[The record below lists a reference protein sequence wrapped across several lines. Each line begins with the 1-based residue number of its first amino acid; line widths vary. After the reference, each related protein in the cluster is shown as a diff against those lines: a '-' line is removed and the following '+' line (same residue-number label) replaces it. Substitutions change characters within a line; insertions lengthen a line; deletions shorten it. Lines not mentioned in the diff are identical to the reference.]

1 MDFHTLLAALGN
13 GDQPVSI
20 SSDWSQGRA
29 GFGGLMAALLY
40 EAMRRR
46 LAEQGLEGRPVR
58 SLAISF
64 VAPAALQVPTL
75 FEVEVLR
82 SGKSVVSVLGR
93 ALQNGE
99 VVTLMQGSFGA
110 ARSSRV
116 GLTAMPAPE
125 VQPPGQCFKVG
136 YREGV
141 TPEYLR
147 HLALAWGIGGLPYS
161 DTPSP
166 AIGGWVRLEGE
177 GQIAALDEAR
187 VLALVDAWPPALL
200 PHLAAPAAGSTLS
213 WTIEF
218 VQPMPTLPGDAW
230 YKYRASIEHA
240 ADGYGH
246 TSAALWTAD
255 DQLLAISR
263 QTVTVFG

>member
-1 MDFHTLLAALGN
+1 M
-13 GDQPVSI
+13 
-20 SSDWSQGRA
+20 
-29 GFGGLMAALLY
+29 
-40 EAMRRR
+40 
-46 LAEQGLEGRPVR
+46 
-58 SLAISF
+58 
-64 VAPAALQVPTL
+64 
-75 FEVEVLR
+75 
-82 SGKSVVSVLGR
+82 
-93 ALQNGE
+93 
-99 VVTLMQGSFGA
+99 
-110 ARSSRV
+110 
-116 GLTAMPAPE
+116 
-125 VQPPGQCFKVG
+125 
-136 YREGV
+136 
-141 TPEYLR
+141 
-147 HLALAWGIGGLPYS
+147 
-161 DTPSP
+161 
-166 AIGGWVRLEGE
+166 RLEGE

-213 WTIEF
+213 WTIQF